1 VNLGSLLTHTK
12 AAALGVRS
20 PIVAG
25 LAGSGKDISG
35 GMIDVDRRQY
45 TFRFAGKYLV
55 NNLDSLILE

>member
-1 VNLGSLLTHTK
+1 MTHTK